1 MKTRIISIALILAM
15 VLTSVASIVSSADAE
30 PNYPFTDVPDWAIG
44 VVNTV
49 YEKGIMNGTG
59 ATTFG
64 PEGSFTREQIA
75 ATLYRLSGA
84 TDEGTAEELAAIFA
98 DAGKVSSWAVKEVK
112 WAYESGITT
121 GITAGDK
128 LNFDPQGTLTR
139 EQAAT
144 MIMRYIADMGI
155 SVPTDNEADI
165 KDLDTVSGWALDN
178 VKASIAAGIITG
190 DQNGYFNPQGA
201 TNRISAAAMLARI
214 PEAKGKVWEPIL
226 TQDKNDPNPANMGIT
241 GPDGAT
247 FVEDIKVSKG
257 TIVTD
262 GSEKNL
268 FSATGMGIHGW
279 HESRIVRSE
288 YGTYIVFAQDER
300 IGEKFPAAY
309 EGYNAI
315 VWGKFFLVK
324 ITDDG
329 FEKVLEGEYPVHAG
343 SCAPDVLAGEDG
355 MIYVS
360 TFSDDKETY
369 YGSLVDG
376 GTPSAHFTAEAAFL
390 TVYEFDTK
398 TDTLVNKGHDVIN
411 FDLIGVHGYGYY
423 QPIVDTAMGKIYA
436 LFTGGEVPGYLSW
449 FIYDMETH
457 TWEKENYYAETK
469 YRNSYFH
476 AYPDG
481 KGGIF
486 FVSQANPPS
495 DAVEA
500 DYNAKYP
507 DDPIKFTD
515 SGYLFQSVNL
525 YKIPNMYKEEVE
537 LIEAIYDPD
546 YTDRRKFP
554 EVGKSNG
561 ATLIESASAAHYT
574 EGTTYL
580 ASNGYLYVIY
590 KYSDPSSSKYMYIVF
605 DTLNNFKQV
614 TKNNALNLML
624 TAKNKIGTATY
635 QFTISEAMSGD
646 IYLTAINTKTRE
658 ATIEIYKLS
667 IDTDG
672 KKLVLD
678 PMIVNKDDN
687 TKAASIRIQM
697 NGSSAYVKHGRVSFT
712 SSRNSSIQDN
722 VLGILTNSGDTSK
735 RTTTLYQEGFQPGQY
750 STVNWSGGP
759 ETYDFTYYSIQ
770 WPAN

>member
-1 MKTRIISIALILAM
+1 MKTRIISIVLILAM
-15 VLTSVASIVSSADAE
+15 LASSLAAVVYSADE
-30 PNYPFTDVPDWAIG
+30 TPNYPFTDVPEWAIG

-64 PEGSFTREQIA
+64 PDGSFTREQIA
-75 ATLYRLSGA
+75 ATLYRISGA
-84 TDEGTAEELAAIFA
+84 TDTATAEDLAAVFA
-98 DAGKVSSWAVKEVK
+98 DAAKVSTWAVSAVK
-112 WAYESGITT
+112 WAYDNEVTT
-121 GITAGDK
+121 GITAGTA
-128 LNFDPQGTLTR
+128 LNFEPQGTLTR

-144 MIMRYIADMGI
+144 MIMRFIAKMGI
-155 SVPTDNEADI
+155 PVSSDGTATVKDI
-165 KDLDTVSGWALDN
+165 DKVSGWALDN

-190 DQNGYFNPQGA
+190 DQNGYFNPAGA

-214 PEAKGKVWEPIL
+214 PEAKREVWAPIFS
-226 TQDKNDPNPANMGIT
+226 QDANDPNPDNLGLSPN
-241 GPDGAT
+241 GGAT
-247 FVEDIKVSKG
+247 FKEDIKISKSI
-257 TIVTD
+257 TISD
-262 GSEKNL
+262 GSAKNL
-268 FSATGMGIHGW
+268 FSATGMGVHGW

-288 YGTYIVFAQDER
+288 YGTYVVFAQDER
-300 IGEKFPAAY
+300 IGDKYEAY
-309 EGYNAI
+309 SSGYNGV

-355 MIYVS
+355 MIYVT
-360 TFSDDKETY
+360 TFSDDKDSY
-369 YGSLVDG
+369 YGSLDR
-376 GTPSAHFTAEAAFL
+376 TQNPPFTREAAFL

-398 TDTLVNKGHDVIN
+398 TDTLVAKGHDIID

-423 QPIVDTAMGKIYA
+423 QPIVDTVNGKIYA

-457 TWEKENYYAETK
+457 TWEKENYLVETK

-507 DDPIKFTD
+507 SDPIKFTD
-515 SGYLFQSVNL
+515 FGYLFQSVNL

-537 LIEAIYDPD
+537 LIDAIYDPD

-554 EVGKSNG
+554 EVGKKDG
-561 ATLIESASAAHYT
+561 ATLIESASAAHYS

-590 KYSDPSSSKYMYIVF
+590 KYADPSSSKYMYVVY
-605 DTLNNFKQV
+605 DTLNNFKEV

-624 TAKNKIGTATY
+624 TAKNKIGTTTY

-646 IYLTAINTKTRE
+646 VYLTAINVKPKE
-658 ATIEIYKLS
+658 ATMEIYKLS
-667 IDTDG
+667 IDTEG
-672 KKLVLD
+672 KKLGLA

-687 TKAASIRIQM
+687 TKAASIRLQM
-697 NGSSAYVKHGRVSFT
+697 NGSSSFMHHGRVSYT

-722 VLGILTNSGDTSK
+722 ILGVLTFSGDVSG
-735 RTTTLYQEGFQPGQY
+735 RETTLCKNGFQPGQY

-759 ETYDFTYYSIQ
+759 ETYNLTYYSIQ
-770 WPAN
+770 WPTVK